1 MASESNTLRKY
12 VQPLVILAIIVLVI
26 WLAIVS
32 MAVLIPF
39 LVGIL
44 LAYLLMPLVK
54 LLERVL
60 PFRGR
65 MQKAK
70 RIISVVIVFIAALAV
85 LVLFTIYVGAALVA
99 ASQVLINRA
108 PEFIE
113 KSMGQVNEWIRIFK
127 LGLPGSFINQFESMV
142 AGLGPAVGKFIQ
154 DFLVGSMAVIPAS
167 APTIMGFVTLPFFLF
182 FILMDYESFQDYFR
196 NLVPTS
202 AAAHLG
208 RVLGIIGDVM
218 GRYIRAQIILGAIV
232 GFMVFIGLWVL
243 QVDYAPALGAVTA
256 VTQFIPIVGPVI
268 SGLIILIITLALQP
282 AKVLWALLVVV
293 LAQLILNTVLLN
305 WIQGKFMQLHPA
317 VVMVLLVVG
326 GYVAGFWG
334 MILAVPV
341 AATIW
346 EIFKYFRSLQ
356 KEQKLQA

>member
-1 MASESNTLRKY
+1 
-12 VQPLVILAIIVLVI
+12 
-26 WLAIVS
+26 
-32 MAVLIPF
+32 
-39 LVGIL
+39 
-44 LAYLLMPLVK
+44 
-54 LLERVL
+54 
-60 PFRGR
+60 
-65 MQKAK
+65 
-70 RIISVVIVFIAALAV
+70 
-85 LVLFTIYVGAALVA
+85 
-99 ASQVLINRA
+99 
-108 PEFIE
+108 
-113 KSMGQVNEWIRIFK
+113 
-127 LGLPGSFINQFESMV
+127 
-142 AGLGPAVGKFIQ
+142 
-154 DFLVGSMAVIPAS
+154 
-167 APTIMGFVTLPFFLF
+167 
-182 FILMDYESFQDYFR
+182 
-196 NLVPTS
+196 
-202 AAAHLG
+202 
-208 RVLGIIGDVM
+208 
-218 GRYIRAQIILGAIV
+218 
-232 GFMVFIGLWVL
+232 MVFIGLWVL